1 MGVSGPTTSP
11 PNPTIASITS
21 ATQFTLSSNVTTAS
35 SGATFTATGC
45 GLQFSNGT
53 SSYTDTM
60 ATTTNAINASTATA
74 GAAQFYVRTSAL
86 VSNNG
91 WTFQVSPDGGTTWV
105 TCDSESYAGDTV
117 NLTGCTLNAA
127 STTVT
132 CASTTGLAT
141 GMTAQGT
148 TLALTACGTTSG
160 SATVTCANTTGL
172 AVGMYLTGSGIAN
185 NTYVTAITPNTS
197 FTISANATA
206 TNTSEGVNANYLN
219 ANTTISSITNSTTF
233 VLSAGPSS
241 LYSGSGLALAA
252 TTINHNYTL
261 EQCTIPTAD
270 LTANMKL
277 RFQFSGYNGTPPN
290 QPPTVDI
297 DDVVVNLTAPGTITT
312 TEAMTNA
319 SGNVYSAQIPAAVN
333 TLGATV
339 SYYVTATDSN
349 SLTSTDP
356 SVRRPRNTLIP

>member
-1 MGVSGPTTSP
+1 
-11 PNPTIASITS
+11 
-21 ATQFTLSSNVTTAS
+21 
-35 SGATFTATGC
+35 
-45 GLQFSNGT
+45 
-53 SSYTDTM
+53 
-60 ATTTNAINASTATA
+60 
-74 GAAQFYVRTSAL
+74 
-86 VSNNG
+86 
-91 WTFQVSPDGGTTWV
+91 
-105 TCDSESYAGDTV
+105 
-117 NLTGCTLNAA
+117 
-127 STTVT
+127 
-132 CASTTGLAT
+132 
-141 GMTAQGT
+141 
-148 TLALTACGTTSG
+148 
-160 SATVTCANTTGL
+160 
-172 AVGMYLTGSGIAN
+172 MYLTGSGIAN

-356 SVRRPRNTLIP
+356 SVRRYHEILLYRDRGGAGDQRNGPVSGHGDVGRAGRDYHHGDRLGRDADRGQPRLQHRLGSGHRGHDQPGERGLHGRDPRPVRRHDRPLLHFRHEQRQRDHHRPGQLPCSRSATCTPTRSARRA